1 MHRARGPDVAP
12 AVDARVGPV
21 LERQLREVGLV
32 LVTPLTRRFQCRG
45 REGAGFVL
53 RPVEFQD
60 IVLRVR
66 RRCDRFF
73 WRRAVSLDIGRRSVE
88 RGSRQ
93 LALRVNRCLIERSGR
108 RQKGRCFGLG
118 VRGDG
123 RLPAPRIRPECGTD
137 AEKQHAADPLHGLSS
152 RTSHEQHSNGPRN
165 RVIEVLVCFFKP
177 EPETGRK
184 TGRFERFQS
193 TTTPFDQQTS
203 SAKRNPPG
211 RAEMGRGRHNKTQDL
226 QDKRRRSEKN
236 KNRRII
242 LNKRDRHGRRRHG
255 RVAAS

>member
-32 LVTPLTRRFQCRG
+32 LVTPLLRRFQRRG

-73 WRRAVSLDIGRRSVE
+73 RRRAVSLDIGRRSVE
-88 RGSRQ
+88 RGSGQ
-93 LALRVNRCLIERSGR
+93 LALRVNRCLIERSGRRR

-152 RTSHEQHSNGPRN
+152 RVSHEQYLKPKVDAAELLN
-165 RVIEVLVCFFKP
+165 RSSRLCVFFKP
-177 EPETGRK
+177 EPQIGMKKRVVSDASK
-184 TGRFERFQS
+184 AQQRLS
-193 TTTPFDQQTS
+193 T
-203 SAKRNPPG
+203 
-211 RAEMGRGRHNKTQDL
+211 
-226 QDKRRRSEKN
+226 
-236 KNRRII
+236 NRQ
-242 LNKRDRHGRRRHG
+242 
-255 RVAAS
+255 

>member
-1 MHRARGPDVAP
+1 MHGARGPDVAP

-21 LERQLREVGLV
+21 LQSQLRIVRLV
-32 LVTPLTRRFQCRG
+32 LVAPLFRRFQRRG

-73 WRRAVSLDIGRRSVE
+73 RRRAVSLDIGRRSVE

-93 LALRVNRCLIERSGR
+93 LALRVNRCLIERSGRRR

-152 RTSHEQHSNGPRN
+152 RVSLEQQNSNIRVG
-165 RVIEVLVCFFKP
+165 VIELLVCLFFKP
-177 EPETGRK
+177 NSRGVVRK
-184 TGRFERFQS
+184 TGCFERS
-193 TTTPFDQQTS
+193 P
-203 SAKRNPPG
+203 K
-211 RAEMGRGRHNKTQDL
+211 HNAFRPT
-226 QDKRRRSEKN
+226 DK
-236 KNRRII
+236 
-242 LNKRDRHGRRRHG
+242 
-255 RVAAS
+255 

>member
-1 MHRARGPDVAP
+1 MHRARRPDVAP

-21 LERQLREVGLV
+21 LERQLRVVGLV
-32 LVTPLTRRFQCRG
+32 LVAPLLCRLERRG

-66 RRCDRFF
+66 RRCDRFCR
-73 WRRAVSLDIGRRSVE
+73 RRAVSLDIGRRGLE
-88 RGSRQ
+88 RGGRQ
-93 LALRVNRCLIERSGR
+93 LALRVNRCLIERSGRR

-152 RTSHEQHSNGPRN
+152 RVSHEQ
-165 RVIEVLVCFFKP
+165 I
-177 EPETGRK
+177 
-184 TGRFERFQS
+184 
-193 TTTPFDQQTS
+193 
-203 SAKRNPPG
+203 
-211 RAEMGRGRHNKTQDL
+211 
-226 QDKRRRSEKN
+226 
-236 KNRRII
+236 
-242 LNKRDRHGRRRHG
+242 
-255 RVAAS
+255 